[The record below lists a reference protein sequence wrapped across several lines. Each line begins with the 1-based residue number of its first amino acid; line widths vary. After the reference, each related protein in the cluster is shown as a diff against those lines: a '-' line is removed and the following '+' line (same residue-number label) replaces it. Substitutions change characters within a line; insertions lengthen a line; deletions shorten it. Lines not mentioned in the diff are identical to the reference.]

1 MSKKEENLELLS
13 EHIHEYWMSWA
24 KNLIDKE
31 PNISAERVKR
41 WEKECFQNY
50 SSLSEEMKEKDRKF
64 ARAIM
69 KTFNIEKK

>member
-1 MSKKEENLELLS
+1 MNKTEENIELLS

-24 KNLIDKE
+24 KRLIENE
-31 PNISAERVKR
+31 PNLSEERIKR
-41 WEKECFQNY
+41 WEEECFKSY
-50 SSLSEEMKEKDRKF
+50 SNLSEEMKEKDRKF

>member
-31 PNISAERVKR
+31 TNISAERVKR